1 MLWRCHFN
9 MLPDIF
15 KYAKV
20 FINEKE
26 NVFTINNISMK
37 LTETQWNSEVNQSIE
52 STEKLQTYKC
62 VNNMLN
68 YTKKIH
74 ENICE
79 ESYLNRDFIV
89 ILKLHLLRN
98 LK

>member
-1 MLWRCHFN
+1 

-20 FINEKE
+20 FINGKE

-62 VNNMLN
+62 VNDMLN
-68 YTKKIH
+68 YIKK
-74 ENICE
+74 NTRK
-79 ESYLNRDFIV
+79 YM
-89 ILKLHLLRN
+89 
-98 LK
+98 